1 MSSTNYKLLHTRD
14 ERLTNQPVHFA
25 VKTGGSSIS
34 NVEYN
39 AQSKSTTSHS
49 WQINPPA
56 GVFIDRRVMWK
67 SKFRIKLSGIAR
79 AGVKLAVYGT
89 DTVLAPF
96 PLHEM
101 CLNQTAQVNGS
112 SVSVNV
118 NDIKAGLLQL
128 YRNEDLALLNSTSPT
143 HRYTEAIGFINSPF
157 KLN

>member
-56 GVFIDRRVMWK
+56 GVFIDRRVME
-67 SKFRIKLSGIAR
+67 IEIP
-79 AGVKLAVYGT
+79 Y
-89 DTVLAPF
+89 
-96 PLHEM
+96 
-101 CLNQTAQVNGS
+101 QVVRYRKKRCK
-112 SVSVNV
+112 VS
-118 NDIKAGLLQL
+118 
-128 YRNEDLALLNSTSPT
+128 
-143 HRYTEAIGFINSPF
+143 
-157 KLN
+157 